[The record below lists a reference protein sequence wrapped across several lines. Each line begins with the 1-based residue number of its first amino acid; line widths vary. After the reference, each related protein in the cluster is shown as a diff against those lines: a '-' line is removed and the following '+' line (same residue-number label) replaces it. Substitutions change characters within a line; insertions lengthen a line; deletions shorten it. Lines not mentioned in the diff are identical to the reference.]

1 MMMKGPLGF
10 SCIIDSV
17 PYPASFGHEPTGVV
31 EKIGSEVTR
40 FAVGDRVSGAGGGAF
55 ASHII
60 SSEFAPLVKLP
71 DNVSEYK
78 CLAEPVMCCCNIVHA
93 VEMKKEDGWLAVVG
107 CGYMGQ
113 VCLSLL
119 HAYGVKNI
127 VAFDLHEERRKRA
140 LELGALMLLTRK
152 ILTCKNKLL
161 NLPEEWAL
169 TVQSNCLKG
178 CQAFSLRSL
187 L

>member
-1 MMMKGPLGF
+1 M
-10 SCIIDSV
+10 
-17 PYPASFGHEPTGVV
+17 
-31 EKIGSEVTR
+31 
-40 FAVGDRVSGAGGGAF
+40 
-55 ASHII
+55 
-60 SSEFAPLVKLP
+60 P

-127 VAFDLHEERRKRA
+127 VAFDLHEERRISWIQLPEVTINNAENRY
-140 LELGALMLLTRK
+140 
-152 ILTCKNKLL
+152 KNKKKH
-161 NLPEEWAL
+161 
-169 TVQSNCLKG
+169 S
-178 CQAFSLRSL
+178 
-187 L
+187 